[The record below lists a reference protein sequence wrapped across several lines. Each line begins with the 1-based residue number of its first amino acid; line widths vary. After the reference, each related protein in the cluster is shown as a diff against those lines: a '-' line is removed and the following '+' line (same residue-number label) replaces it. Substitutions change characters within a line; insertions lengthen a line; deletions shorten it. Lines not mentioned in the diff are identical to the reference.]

1 MAVSQDQALISVLAL
16 SLVEESRRNDKIRP
30 HDACVAGLLALC
42 NLPSIHSLLCLGKP
56 LLEALA
62 TGARLLLVE
71 LDHGGDHA
79 ASPGGTLQ
87 EMGLEHVLAVVARAA
102 VVAFEGPIEK

>member
-1 MAVSQDQALISVLAL
+1 MAVSRDQALISVLAL
-16 SLVEESRRNDKIRP
+16 GLVEEGRRNDKIRP
-30 HDACVAGLLALC
+30 HDTCVAGLLALRD
-42 NLPSIHSLLCLGKP
+42 LPSIQSLLCLGKS

-62 TGARLLLVE
+62 IGARLLPVE

-102 VVAFEGPIEK
+102 VVAFKGPIEK